1 MILTAEQI
9 EILVERRKNGTL
21 WAVTP
26 DVVEAIVD
34 SLVDLKAQI
43 ASARLEEA
51 KWWESTWMEAEGV
64 DCTCA
69 AAEER
74 VAELEKQREGRA

>member
-26 DVVEAIVD
+26 DVVEAMVD
-34 SLVDLKAQI
+34 SLVDLQSRLA
-43 ASARLEEA
+43 ASQ
-51 KWWESTWMEAEGV
+51 AEIG
-64 DCTCA
+64 A
-69 AAEER
+69 AY
-74 VAELEKQREGRA
+74 EKGYSDGKMAAGS